1 MTSSFDVIVIG
12 AGVAG
17 LTAAAAV
24 ARGGLRCLCID
35 RMGPGGVLI
44 NLGALSDCPD
54 LPAGTSG
61 PDHVA
66 SLADAAMDAGVE
78 LAIGEVQALRPGDI
92 WTVQTESE
100 SFTGRAVIIATG
112 LANGRLGIDDEA
124 RFEGQGLSDCAA
136 CDGPLYAGADVMVAG
151 ADRWALQ
158 EAIELAE
165 LAGHTTL
172 VTGAAA
178 LDPADPTVRH
188 LTSLPNVEILPARII
203 GLQGEDGLQS
213 VVLDQGGRQS
223 AVPVRGLF
231 VYTGRRPATGFA
243 GDLVT
248 RDEGLRIRVDEN
260 RRAGASLLYAAGDVR
275 AGAVQSVAEAAADGR
290 RAGQAVLG
298 ALAG

>member
-1 MTSSFDVIVIG
+1 MTTSFDAIVIG

-17 LTAAAAV
+17 LTAAAIV

-35 RMGPGGVLI
+35 RMGPGGLLI
-44 NLGALSDCPD
+44 NLGALVDCPD

-66 SLADAAMDAGVE
+66 SLTDDAMGAGAE
-78 LAIGEVQALRPGDI
+78 LAIGEVQSLRPGDV

-100 SFTGRAVIIATG
+100 SFTARAVIVATG
-112 LANGRLGIDDEA
+112 LGNGRLGIDDEA
-124 RFEGQGLSDCAA
+124 RFEGQGLSHCAA

-165 LAGHTTL
+165 TAGRTTV
-172 VTGAAA
+172 VTGTAT
-178 LDPADPTVRH
+178 LDTADPRIRH
-188 LTSLPNVEILPARII
+188 LTSLPNVAVLPGRIL

-213 VVLDQGGRQS
+213 VVLDQGGRQA

-231 VYTGRRPATGFA
+231 VYTDRRPATDFA

-260 RRAGASLLYAAGDVR
+260 QRAGASLLYAAGDVR